1 MTTRPCSLCHK
12 EVAPITVDSMSGE
25 EAGVRMRIE
34 GMPALACAEGHRR
47 FVVADFAVKLMQAL
61 FDVEPFVPV
70 AFAVQKGLLRKRYHC
85 AACDGNLDAVTG
97 NGIEVK
103 HVVELKNTPAIEIQV
118 EMPKFHCAA
127 CGKDS
132 VLPEKAL
139 GEALMKASVHA
150 FRSAAVAAT

>member
-1 MTTRPCSLCHK
+1 
-12 EVAPITVDSMSGE
+12 MSGE
-25 EAGVRMRIE
+25 EAGVRMRID

-47 FVVADFAVKLMQAL
+47 FVVPDFAVKLMQAL

-85 AACDGNLDAVTG
+85 AACDRELEAETN
-97 NGIEVK
+97 NSIEAK
-103 HVVELKNTPAIEIQV
+103 HVVELKDTPAIAIRV

-127 CGKDS
+127 CARDS